1 MRAALESSLRNLQM
15 DHVDLYLIH
24 WPAEKFERAW
34 LEMIKLKEEGK
45 IRSIGVSNFEIH
57 HLEALKEIADVMPV
71 VDQIEC
77 HPYFYNRKVIQYCRE
92 HDIAVQAWCPL
103 GGAFAK
109 LPEKE
114 AFREIAERYGKTPAQ
129 IILRWHIQKGMLIIP
144 RSSDGERLRENMDIF
159 DIRLRAEDMDAIDA
173 LDTGKRIGADP
184 DDFYF

>member
-1 MRAALESSLRNLQM
+1 M

-114 AFREIAERYGKTPAQ
+114 AFREIAER
-129 IILRWHIQKGMLIIP
+129 
-144 RSSDGERLRENMDIF
+144 
-159 DIRLRAEDMDAIDA
+159 
-173 LDTGKRIGADP
+173 
-184 DDFYF
+184 